1 MATVNTAWGSY
12 TTLTTTN
19 LDSLANDSTDPF
31 GAWQSARV
39 DLQSSLKPLD
49 VEILVDIPT
58 ANTSPANDSAAYVY
72 VVPWMTTDGGT
83 TWKVGGN
90 FGTTTAPTGSE
101 GTASVSDPNSMGG
114 PVILPYKIAQQRLQ
128 KQFSLFALFGYVPD
142 GFSLA
147 IRNCTGAAFST
158 STLVAYRALTATVA

>member
-1 MATVNTAWGSY
+1 MATANQAWGSY

-19 LDSLANDSTDPF
+19 LDSLANDTTDPY

-39 DLQSSLKPLD
+39 DLQSSLKPTD
-49 VEILVDIPT
+49 VEILIDVPM
-58 ANTSPANDSAAYVY
+58 ANTAPANDQAAYVY

-101 GTASVSDPNSMGG
+101 GTASVSDPNSM
-114 PVILPYKIAQQRLQ
+114 VLAKVLPYKVAQQRLQ
-128 KQFSLFALFGYVPD
+128 GFINLAACFPSMPD
-142 GFSLA
+142 AFSLA

-158 STLVAYRALTATVA
+158 STLVAYRSLTQTVA